1 MQNNSHTLSIL
12 VDNEAGVLA
21 RVIGLFS
28 ARGFNIESL
37 TVSEIDKSSHV
48 SCITIVTYGSD
59 KVVTQIKLQLLRL
72 VPVHSVVDLTLGEPS
87 VEREMAL
94 IKVAGV
100 GQKRVEALRIADA
113 FRAHTVDAAVDSFI
127 FEITGRQDK
136 VNQFIQLMKPLGLVE
151 VSRTGIA
158 AISRGSLA
166 VHDVED

>member
-1 MQNNSHTLSIL
+1 MTHNQHTLSIL

-48 SCITIVTYGSD
+48 SCITIVTTATE

-72 VPVHSVVDLTLGEPS
+72 VPVHSVVDLTLGAPS
-87 VEREMAL
+87 VERELAL
-94 IKVAGV
+94 IKVASV
-100 GQKRVEALRIADA
+100 GQRRVEALRLADA
-113 FRAHTVDAAVDSFI
+113 FRAHIVDAGVDSFI
-127 FEITGRQDK
+127 FEITGRKDK
-136 VNQFIQLMKPLGLVE
+136 VNQFIQLLKPLGLVE

-158 AISRGSLA
+158 AITRGAIA
-166 VHDVED
+166 VHEDEE